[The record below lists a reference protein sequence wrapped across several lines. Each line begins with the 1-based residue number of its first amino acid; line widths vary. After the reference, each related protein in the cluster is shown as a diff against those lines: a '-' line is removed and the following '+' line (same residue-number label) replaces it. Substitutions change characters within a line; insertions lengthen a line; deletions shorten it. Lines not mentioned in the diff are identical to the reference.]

1 VYHGVPLTPPRLCP
15 ACRLMHAVGTTCAPD
30 GDVDQPALVAQF
42 SAQCW
47 TCLAAL
53 VTRADGTIYCGN
65 CHPAFLA

>member
-1 VYHGVPLTPPRLCP
+1 
-15 ACRLMHAVGTTCAPD
+15 MHAVGTTCAPD